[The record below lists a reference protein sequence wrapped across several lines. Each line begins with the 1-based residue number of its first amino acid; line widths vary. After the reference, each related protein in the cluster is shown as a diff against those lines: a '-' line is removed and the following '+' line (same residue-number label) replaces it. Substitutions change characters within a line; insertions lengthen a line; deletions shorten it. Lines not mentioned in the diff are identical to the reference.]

1 MAERWLKSRLVA
13 LGGEGEK
20 LRVRE
25 VLVFWY
31 VNVVRERAWPRIGR
45 VRLKL
50 AKGGAV
56 GDVCHVLICRVVTL
70 IVSVC
75 WPSLANFPAF
85 LGYLPVPFLCW
96 VIYPSLC
103 RISRHLFIFR
113 ASSSLIRQLLL
124 CLAYHSPPSF
134 FLSMSSQKQA
144 VSVLSVFVG
153 VFGRSKH
160 FIKLL
165 LNLYSHTPFWFLEF
179 ACRIDLFS
187 CPEDHL
193 LLTDLNLQAARAQV
207 VSPSTQRACW
217 WPLVPRWAS
226 QHLDSLRLFQRL
238 LWTESV
244 RHHRQQQLMS
254 NILSPKL
261 SAASTR
267 KQQFPEMCRSFPNLS
282 VTSLGALWLTSR
294 NALWSTA
301 PSDLSLFWHL
311 SFVWISSLSWSY

>member
-1 MAERWLKSRLVA
+1 MQGRHPHCVSLLTVTCKLPCLLRLSTRSRPL
-13 LGGEGEK
+13 
-20 LRVRE
+20 
-25 VLVFWY
+25 
-31 VNVVRERAWPRIGR
+31 
-45 VRLKL
+45 
-50 AKGGAV
+50 
-56 GDVCHVLICRVVTL
+56 
-70 IVSVC
+70 
-75 WPSLANFPAF
+75 
-85 LGYLPVPFLCW
+85 LGYLPL
-96 VIYPSLC
+96 SLL
-103 RISRHLFIFR
+103 ISRHLFIFS

-226 QHLDSLRLFQRL
+226 QHPDSLRLFQ
-238 LWTESV
+238 
-244 RHHRQQQLMS
+244 H
-254 NILSPKL
+254 
-261 SAASTR
+261 
-267 KQQFPEMCRSFPNLS
+267 LS
-282 VTSLGALWLTSR
+282 V
-294 NALWSTA
+294 N
-301 PSDLSLFWHL
+301 
-311 SFVWISSLSWSY
+311 